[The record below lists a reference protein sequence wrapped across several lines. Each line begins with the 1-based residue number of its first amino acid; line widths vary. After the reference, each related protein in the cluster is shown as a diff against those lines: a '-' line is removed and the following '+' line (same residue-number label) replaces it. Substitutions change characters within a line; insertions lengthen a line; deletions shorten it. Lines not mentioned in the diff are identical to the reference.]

1 MQNKKSN
8 EEFEKFSIKL
18 TTEYCKKFPKKIT
31 KKTVKG
37 IKRSLTKEEQ
47 IQNIKKAFERII
59 KPNETTTVPD
69 ELVSDI
75 LEKFYSHKKNE
86 RQKIQK
92 QYQDQKQ
99 TEMKIGELLEKYIA
113 SKGKDFG
120 WAFSSSCIQAVD
132 FIKKDGSNWTTL
144 QIKNSDNTENSSASA
159 IRNNTTILKWF
170 RRHSKKGTYN
180 WDEFPDEELKNEM
193 SEKDFREFALETF
206 KKN

>member
-1 MQNKKSN
+1 MPINNK
-8 EEFEKFSIKL
+8 EHQEFSIKL
-18 TTEYCKKFPKKIT
+18 TTEYCEEFPEKIT
-31 KKTVKG
+31 KKSVKG
-37 IKRSLTKEEQ
+37 VKRSLTKDEQ

-59 KPNETTTVPD
+59 KPNKPGTVPD

-75 LEKFYSHKKNE
+75 LEKFYSHKKKE
-86 RQKIQK
+86 RQKIHK

-99 TEMKIGELLEKYIA
+99 TEMKIGELLEKYIS

-132 FIKKDGSNWTTL
+132 FIKKSGSNWTTL

-170 RRHSKKGTYN
+170 RRHSTKGTYN

-193 SEKDFREFALETF
+193 SEKDFRKFALKTF
-206 KKN
+206 KKV

>member
-8 EEFEKFSIKL
+8 KDFEKFSIKL
-18 TTEYCKKFPKKIT
+18 TTEYCKKFTKQIT

-37 IKRSLTKEEQ
+37 IRRSLPKDEQ

-75 LEKFYSHKKNE
+75 LEKFYSHKKDE

-132 FIKKDGSNWTTL
+132 FIKNDGSNWTTL

-159 IRNNTTILKWF
+159 IRNNTTI
-170 RRHSKKGTYN
+170 
-180 WDEFPDEELKNEM
+180 
-193 SEKDFREFALETF
+193 
-206 KKN
+206 